1 MVMEELDENVQIFIS
16 EAVELLEEMETALLE
31 LESSNGDE
39 EILGLIFRAAHTIK
53 GSAGLFGFDHIIE
66 FTHVVENVLDDMR
79 NCIIPISSELIT
91 TLMRSKDQIGALID
105 ALPVEDSFDAA
116 EEKEIIDLLKAFQQG
131 GSPEAATNSES
142 SVESSVQTE
151 SKNNVTGT
159 ETTNT
164 DEETA
169 QSEHYHISIR
179 LGSDTF
185 RQGFEPIAMFKQLAD
200 LGTLKEIIFLE
211 DSIPTLDKID
221 SESCYMGWEIAL
233 KSNADKEQISEIF
246 EFIEGASCNI
256 LPPKSNFSAYQH
268 MIEQL
273 PDEDELALGQMLIRT
288 GTLTEHELQQ
298 VLNQQ
303 KGTPELV
310 GDLLIENKMVQEEVV
325 EQALEKQKKVKA
337 KKQQALS
344 FVKVDSAKLDKLVNL
359 VGELVING
367 AKMGQLS
374 EKFNDDDLSETM
386 EGMMLSLNE
395 MRETALGL
403 RMIPIGATFNRFH
416 RVVRDISKDLNK
428 DIRLEIYGADTE
440 LDKTVIEKIADP
452 LMHLVRN
459 SLDHG
464 IEMPDERERTGKDRE
479 GMIKLNAH
487 HEAGMIVIEITDD
500 GKGLDADKLL
510 EKGLEKG
517 LVKEGQKLS
526 HSEIYNL
533 IFEAGFSMAKEIS
546 NISGRGVGMDVV
558 RRNIE
563 SLRGSININSEKGSG
578 TTISIQLPLTLAI
591 IDGFHV
597 QVNKEDFIIPL
608 DMIKECVTLNEA
620 QVEETSMH
628 DYITLREEVLPLIQ
642 LTNFFAI
649 DRQEK
654 RIDTNKNDAD
664 GMLKRRHEN
673 VVVVQFGSK
682 KVGMTVDTLL
692 GETQA
697 VIKPMGRIFK
707 GLNGFAGFTILGS
720 GHVALVMDV
729 PGLVKDVVSNEK
741 KQFMQAD
748 VNSIPMQPR
757 IIH

>member
-1 MVMEELDENVQIFIS
+1 LNFSPTSSDGFIKWQATIFS
-16 EAVELLEEMETALLE
+16 VAVFLQ
-31 LESSNGDE
+31 
-39 EILGLIFRAAHTIK
+39 LI
-53 GSAGLFGFDHIIE
+53 
-66 FTHVVENVLDDMR
+66 N
-79 NCIIPISSELIT
+79 NCI
-91 TLMRSKDQIGALID
+91 
-105 ALPVEDSFDAA
+105 
-116 EEKEIIDLLKAFQQG
+116 
-131 GSPEAATNSES
+131 
-142 SVESSVQTE
+142 
-151 SKNNVTGT
+151 
-159 ETTNT
+159 
-164 DEETA
+164 
-169 QSEHYHISIR
+169 
-179 LGSDTF
+179 
-185 RQGFEPIAMFKQLAD
+185 KQLAD
-200 LGTLKEIIFLE
+200 LGTLKEVIFIE
-211 DSIPTLDKID
+211 EGIPSLDKID

-233 KSNADKEQISEIF
+233 ESTVEKEQISEIF
-246 EFIEGASCNI
+246 EFVDGANCNI
-256 LPPKSNFSAYQH
+256 LPPKSNISAYQH
-268 MIEQL
+268 MIDQI
-273 PDEDELALGQMLIRT
+273 PDEDDLALGQMLIKT
-288 GTLTEHELQQ
+288 GTLTEQELQK

-303 KGTPELV
+303 QGKSDLV

-325 EQALEKQKKVKA
+325 EQALQKQKKVKA

-374 EKFNDDDLSETM
+374 EKFNDDELSETM
-386 EGMMLSLNE
+386 EGIMLSLDE

-416 RVVRDISKDLNK
+416 RVVRDISQELEK

-464 IEMPDERERTGKDRE
+464 IEMPDERERTGKSRE

-500 GKGLDADKLL
+500 GKGLDADRLL
-510 EKGLEKG
+510 EKGIEKG

-526 HSEIYNL
+526 HGEIFNL

-563 SLRGSININSEKGSG
+563 SLRGSINISSDKGVG

-597 QVNKEDFIIPL
+597 QVNQEDFIIPL
-608 DMIKECVTLNEA
+608 DMIKECVTLNAE
-620 QVEETSMH
+620 QIEETSMH

-642 LTNFFAI
+642 L
-649 DRQEK
+649 
-654 RIDTNKNDAD
+654 NKYFNMQAEYVSSDMEEAAAA
-664 GMLKRRHEN
+664 KHHEN
-673 VVVVQFGSK
+673 VVVVQFGNK
-682 KVGMTVDTLL
+682 KMGLTVNTLL

-697 VIKPMGRIFK
+697 VIKPMGRVFK

-720 GHVALVMDV
+720 GHIALVIDV
-729 PGLVKDVVSNEK
+729 PGLVKDVVNNEK
-741 KQFMQAD
+741 KQFMQIEQ
-748 VNSIPMQPR
+748 NSVQMRPR
-757 IIH
+757 LH

>member
-1 MVMEELDENVQIFIS
+1 MEELDENVQIFIS
-16 EAVELLEEMETALLE
+16 EAVELLEEMESALLE
-31 LESSNGDE
+31 LESSSGDE

-79 NCIIPISSELIT
+79 NCFIPVSSELIT
-91 TLMRSKDQIGALID
+91 TLMRAKDQMGALVG
-105 ALPVEDSFDAA
+105 ALPVEDDFDAE
-116 EEKEIIDLLKAFQQG
+116 EEKEILDLLKAFQQG
-131 GSPEAATNSES
+131 GSPEATTAAVTSE
-142 SVESSVQTE
+142 QTE
-151 SKNNVTGT
+151 STTDSPDAENSDT
-159 ETTNT
+159 ESN
-164 DEETA
+164 DETA
-169 QSEHYHISIR
+169 QSDHYHISLR
-179 LGSDTF
+179 LGVDTF

-200 LGTLKEIIFLE
+200 LGTLKEVIFIE
-211 DSIPTLDKID
+211 DSIPSLEKID

-233 KSNADKEQISEIF
+233 ESNVEKEQISEIF
-246 EFIEGASCNI
+246 EFVDGANCNI
-256 LPPKSNFSAYQH
+256 LPPKSNISAYQH
-268 MIEQL
+268 MIDQL
-273 PDEDELALGQMLIRT
+273 PDEDDLALGQMLIKT
-288 GTLTEHELQQ
+288 GTLTEQELQQ

-303 KGTPELV
+303 QGKSDLV

-325 EQALEKQKKVKA
+325 EQALQKQKKVKA

-374 EKFNDDDLSETM
+374 DKFNDDELSETM
-386 EGMMLSLNE
+386 EGIMLSLDE

-416 RVVRDISKDLNK
+416 RVVRDISNELDK

-464 IEMPDERERTGKDRE
+464 IEMPDERERTGKSRE

-500 GKGLDADKLL
+500 GKGLDPDRLL
-510 EKGLEKG
+510 EKGIEKG

-526 HSEIYNL
+526 HSEIFNL

-563 SLRGSININSEKGSG
+563 SLRGSINISSDKGAG

-597 QVNKEDFIIPL
+597 RVNQEDFIIPL
-608 DMIKECVTLNEA
+608 DMIKECVTLNEE
-620 QVEETSMH
+620 QIEETSMH

-642 LTNFFAI
+642 L
-649 DRQEK
+649 
-654 RIDTNKNDAD
+654 NKYFSMQGDSIATGIEDAS
-664 GMLKRRHEN
+664 LAKHHEN
-673 VVVVQFGSK
+673 VVVVQFGNK
-682 KVGMTVDTLL
+682 KMGLTVNTLL

-720 GHVALVMDV
+720 GHIALVIDI
-729 PGLVKDVVSNEK
+729 PGLVKDVVNNEK
-741 KQFMQAD
+741 KQFMQIEK
-748 VNSIPMQPR
+748 NSVQMRPR
-757 IIH
+757 LH

>member
-1 MVMEELDENVQIFIS
+1 MDELDENVQIFIS
-16 EAVELLEEMETALLE
+16 EAVELLEEMESALLE
-31 LESSNGDE
+31 LEDSNGDE

-91 TLMRSKDQIGALID
+91 TLMRSKDQMGELID
-105 ALPVEDSFDAA
+105 ALPEENNFDPA

-131 GSPEAATNSES
+131 GATTNSSEPS
-142 SVESSVQTE
+142 IE
-151 SKNNVTGT
+151 NNDIPLAPKVDN
-159 ETTNT
+159 EQQNSA
-164 DEETA
+164 EIA
-169 QSEHYHISIR
+169 QSDHYHISLR
-179 LGSDTF
+179 LGLDTF
-185 RQGFEPIAMFKQLAD
+185 RQGFDPIAMFRQLKD
-200 LGTLKEIIFLE
+200 LGKLKEIITIQE
-211 DSIPTLDKID
+211 TVPTLDKID
-221 SESCYMGWEIAL
+221 AESCYLGWEIAL
-233 KSNADKEQISEIF
+233 ESTAEKEQISEIF
-246 EFIEGASCNI
+246 EFIDGINCNI
-256 LPPKSNFSAYQH
+256 LPPKSHFSAYQH

-273 PDEDELALGQMLIRT
+273 SDEDDLAIGQILIKT
-288 GTLTEHELQQ
+288 GTLTEQELQQ

-310 GDLLIENKMVQEEVV
+310 GDLLVENKMVQEEVV

-337 KKQQALS
+337 KKQQALN
-344 FVKVDSAKLDKLVNL
+344 FVKVDSEKLDKLVNL

-367 AKMGQLS
+367 AKMSQLS
-374 EKFNDDDLSETM
+374 EKFDDDDLSETM
-386 EGMMLSLNE
+386 ENMMLSLE
-395 MRETALGL
+395 ELRETALGL

-416 RVVRDISKDLNK
+416 RVVRDISNNLQKN
-428 DIRLEIYGADTE
+428 IRLEIYGAETE

-464 IEMPDERERTGKDRE
+464 IELPDDRERQGKEREGL
-479 GMIKLNAH
+479 IKLNAH
-487 HEAGMIVIEITDD
+487 HEAGMIVIKITDD

-510 EKGLEKG
+510 EKAIEKG

-526 HSEIYNL
+526 RTEIFNL

-563 SLRGSININSEKGSG
+563 SLRGSININSEKGTG

-597 QVNKEDFIIPL
+597 QVNFEDFIIPL
-608 DMIKECVTLNEA
+608 DMIKECVTLNET
-620 QVEETSMH
+620 QLEETSIH
-628 DYITLREEVLPLIQ
+628 DYITLRDEVLPLIK
-642 LTNFFAI
+642 LTQYFSIERN
-649 DRQEK
+649 EK
-654 RIDTNKNDAD
+654 RTTSPAPVEEKAVH
-664 GMLKRRHEN
+664 KRRHEN
-673 VVVVQFGSK
+673 VVVVQFGNK

-741 KQFMQAD
+741 RQFMQAD
-748 VNSIPMQPR
+748 KNSIQMQPR
-757 IIH
+757 FH